1 MRRSPFSIQTA
12 RWQMRSTWSMA
23 WLTNRTVTWPSSMK
37 CWMRFSHF
45 SWKNTSPT
53 ESVSSTMRMSGSV
66 MVAMAKGGDA
76 MIGGLAIG
84 RGELFET

>member
-1 MRRSPFSIQTA
+1 
-12 RWQMRSTWSMA
+12 
-23 WLTNRTVTWPSSMK
+23 
-37 CWMRFSHF
+37 
-45 SWKNTSPT
+45 
-53 ESVSSTMRMSGSV
+53 MSGSV

>member
-1 MRRSPFSIQTA
+1 
-12 RWQMRSTWSMA
+12 
-23 WLTNRTVTWPSSMK
+23 MK

-66 MVAMAKGGDA
+66 MVAMAKGGDV